1 MVLQEV
7 PVRRSLVDS
16 DLPHSSHPS
25 SLLHQQQVEASQKTM
40 QIVGKEIFL
49 QKDRSAGED
58 DYTRTKEDDR
68 KRQTKKDE

>member
-1 MVLQEV
+1 MLQKF
-7 PVRRSLVDS
+7 PVRRSLVNS

-25 SLLHQQQVEASQKTM
+25 SLLHQQQVGAAKRIIQN
-40 QIVGKEIFL
+40 VGQEMFL
-49 QKDRSAGED
+49 QKDRPAGED